1 MLFYLFI
8 GIITAINIGWDNM
21 EGIWEREREIEG
33 PAGNQRAVENYE
45 SAL

>member
-1 MLFYLFI
+1 MLFYLFT
-8 GIITAINIGWDNM
+8 GILTAINIGWDNM

-33 PAGNQRAVENYE
+33 PAERAVENYE